1 MIDMVTYEEVTLPHT
16 LVFDWLTDE
25 WRSDMIRPTPPGCHG
40 GLWLMGGEVSLSRIA
55 VGAECRE
62 DRQNTLSQHGI
73 KLTSHPSNINTHIY
87 VFLYLC
93 LFTFPSLP
101 FLILLFSHFGN
112 SSEAETQLFST
123 SISCKDCKTWKMQ
136 GGNYTYYICSYL
148 ALINT

>member
-87 VFLYLC
+87 LYFPLTDLTLC
-93 LFTFPSLP
+93 FS
-101 FLILLFSHFGN
+101 LFSLHLRHILRRFLWGAMVWLFCPKKVQRKWRYALEWSL
-112 SSEAETQLFST
+112 SSERGER
-123 SISCKDCKTWKMQ
+123 
-136 GGNYTYYICSYL
+136 
-148 ALINT
+148 